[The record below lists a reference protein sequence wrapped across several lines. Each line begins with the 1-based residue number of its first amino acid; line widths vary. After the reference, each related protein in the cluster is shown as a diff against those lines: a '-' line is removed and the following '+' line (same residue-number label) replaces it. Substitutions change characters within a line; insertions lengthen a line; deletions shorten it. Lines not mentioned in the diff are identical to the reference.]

1 MMKKIGF
8 FCLTLLG
15 ALLLTGFASEQ
26 YAYARER
33 HAVLLQSEPA
43 DSSELGKGPTSIQLL
58 FSEPVQP
65 VGQAIQVISPANKLV
80 RHGPLQANGL
90 RLTMPIEA
98 EQGGTY
104 LVIWQVISP
113 DTDPVSGRF
122 VFSVGRPAGPWS
134 GTSASGVTPLGTWLQ
149 VFAHWLHFLGYA
161 LGFGTIAFRQFVLRP
176 LVRAGEAR
184 ADGAEK
190 VLWQLVNL
198 GIVALVLAEPLALL
212 AQNASLGAGSLFDP
226 NITGDILSS
235 SFGRVLAQR
244 LGAAL
249 LLWVLVGIVRQG
261 EERASWIMLALGL
274 ALALIDGEGS
284 HAITSRAPGLG
295 LLANMLHIAAMGV
308 WVGGLVTLL
317 SVLGIKALRD
327 QRDELVARFGQL
339 ATLAVIELVVSGL
352 LMAWLLVG
360 NPMELITTNYG
371 KVLSTKTC
379 VVLITLLLAF
389 LGMRVYRNRHRTS
402 WMLEVIV
409 LTVILALAALLIS
422 LPPPI

>member
-1 MMKKIGF
+1 MRKTGL

-15 ALLLTGFASEQ
+15 ALLLAGFASGQ
-26 YAYARER
+26 HAYAREL
-33 HAVLLQSEPA
+33 HAVLLQSDPA
-43 DSSELGKGPTSIQLL
+43 DSSELGKRPTSIRLS

-65 VGQAIQVISPANKLV
+65 VGQAIQVISPANKPV
-80 RHGPLQANGL
+80 RHGTLQVNGL
-90 RLTMPIEA
+90 QLTMPIET

-149 VFAHWLHFLGYA
+149 VLAHWLHFLGYA
-161 LGFGTIAFRQFVLRP
+161 LGFGALAFRQFVLRP
-176 LVRAGEAR
+176 LVYPDEAR
-184 ADGAEK
+184 TEK
-190 VLWQLVNL
+190 ILWRIVNL

-249 LLWVLVGIVRQG
+249 LLWVLVGVVRQG
-261 EERASWIMLALGL
+261 EERASWLMLALGL

-284 HAITSRAPGLG
+284 HAITSRALWLG

-308 WVGGLVTLL
+308 WIGGLVTLMSML
-317 SVLGIKALRD
+317 RIKALHDR
-327 QRDELVARFGQL
+327 RKELITRFGKL

-352 LMAWLLVG
+352 LMAWLHLT
-360 NPMELITTNYG
+360 NPTDLFTTSYG
-371 KVLSTKTC
+371 RVLAAKIC
-379 VVLITLLLAF
+379 VVLIALLLAF
-389 LGMRVYRNRHRTS
+389 LGGRVYCNKQTTS
-402 WMLEVIV
+402 WMLEAMT
-409 LTVILALAALLIS
+409 LTVILVLAALLVS
-422 LPPPI
+422 LPPPV

>member
-1 MMKKIGF
+1 MKKIGL
-8 FCLTLLG
+8 FCLALLG
-15 ALLLTGFASEQ
+15 ALLLAGFASEQ
-26 YAYARER
+26 YAYAREL
-33 HAVLLQSEPA
+33 HAVLLQSDPA

-65 VGQAIQVISPANKLV
+65 VGQAIQVVSPANKLV
-80 RHGPLQANGL
+80 RHGLLQANGL
-90 RLTMPIEA
+90 RLTMPIEV
-98 EQGGTY
+98 EQKGTY

-176 LVRAGEAR
+176 LVRTGEAR
-184 ADGAEK
+184 AEK

-198 GIVALVLAEPLALL
+198 GIIALVLAEPLALL
-212 AQNASLGAGSLFDP
+212 AQNASLGAGTLFDP

-249 LLWVLVGIVRQG
+249 FLWVLVGMVRQN
-261 EERASWIMLALGL
+261 EEWASWIMLALGL

-284 HAITSRAPGLG
+284 HAITSRAPWLG

-308 WVGGLVTLL
+308 WTGGLVTLL
-317 SVLGIKALRD
+317 SVLGIKALHD
-327 QRDELVARFGQL
+327 QRNELIARFGQL
-339 ATLAVIELVVSGL
+339 ATLAVIELMVSGL
-352 LMAWLLVG
+352 LMTWLLVA
-360 NPMELITTNYG
+360 NPTEFITTNYG
-371 KVLSTKTC
+371 KVLGIKTC

-389 LGMRVYRNRHRTS
+389 LGMRIYRNKHT
-402 WMLEVIV
+402 WMFEAIV